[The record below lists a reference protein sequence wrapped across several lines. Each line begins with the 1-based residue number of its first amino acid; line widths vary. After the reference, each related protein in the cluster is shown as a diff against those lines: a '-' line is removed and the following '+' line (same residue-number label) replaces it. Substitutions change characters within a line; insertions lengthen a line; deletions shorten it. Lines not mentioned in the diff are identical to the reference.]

1 MRMIYLLSLYRKL
14 TFKENLAISFS
25 YEPDVVVVVGEPLKG
40 LQELGRQLYPERQR

>member
-25 YEPDVVVVVGEPLKG
+25 YEPDVVVVEEPLKG